1 MSIQH
6 IKKILE
12 SKKKK
17 FRVFSR
23 HFGFWPAPKYFILF
37 EYSLRIKMICRMK
50 NDEQNFITKWKCLTF
65 EKFRWHARN
74 FTTARTTTTVPP
86 PTTVSPPI
94 NILQWSK
101 GKKKTNGF
109 FFAFSWIFFDWCVAR
124 SQFFYWR
131 KDLCWA
137 HLLNI
142 LNMVIRWIENFLR
155 ACEKKFWVKN
165 GVFWSIAP

>member
-17 FRVFSR
+17 VPRFFPQ

-94 NILQWSK
+94 NILVHFRSFSAGRQWKSRVLE
-101 GKKKTNGF
+101 NF
-109 FFAFSWIFFDWCVAR
+109 F
-124 SQFFYWR
+124 
-131 KDLCWA
+131 KDLVYTVWMQNIFKTIRAINKNECLSSTVRRLE
-137 HLLNI
+137 LLGI
-142 LNMVIRWIENFLR
+142 L
-155 ACEKKFWVKN
+155 C
-165 GVFWSIAP
+165 